1 METVNALKLRN
12 PFGEILERLNKTGE
26 PILISKGRR
35 IQAVLVTPDQF
46 RRRFLDV
53 ISAEKRKRFL
63 DEVRGLRKRKK
74 EDGSSIE
81 VLRQLR
87 GYEA

>member
-1 METVNALKLRN
+1 METVNALKVRN
-12 PFGEILERLNKTGE
+12 HFGEILERLNKTGE

-46 RRRFLDV
+46 QRRFLDV
-53 ISAEKRKRFL
+53 LSAEERKRFL
-63 DEVRGLRKRKK
+63 DDIRDLRKRKK
-74 EDGSSIE
+74 ADQSSID

>member
-1 METVNALKLRN
+1 METVNALKVRN
-12 PFGEILERLNKTGE
+12 HLGEILERLNKTGE

-63 DEVRGLRKRKK
+63 DEVRALRKRKK
-74 EDGSSIE
+74 GDGSSVE

>member
-1 METVNALKLRN
+1 METVNALKVRN
-12 PFGEILERLNKTGE
+12 HFGEILERLNKTGE

-46 RRRFLDV
+46 RRCFLDV
-53 ISAEKRKRFL
+53 ISVEKRKCFL

>member
-1 METVNALKLRN
+1 METVNALKVRN
-12 PFGEILERLNKTGE
+12 HFGEILERLNKTGE

>member
-1 METVNALKLRN
+1 METVNALKVRN
-12 PFGEILERLNKTGE
+12 HFGEILERLNKTGE

-53 ISAEKRKRFL
+53 ISAETRKRFL
-63 DEVRGLRKRKK
+63 DEIRGLRKRKK
-74 EDGSSIE
+74 EAGSSIQ

>member
-1 METVNALKLRN
+1 METVNALKVRN
-12 PFGEILERLNKTGE
+12 HFGEILERLNKTGE

-63 DEVRGLRKRKK
+63 DEIRGLKKRKK
-74 EDGSSIE
+74 EERSSIE

>member
-1 METVNALKLRN
+1 METVNALKVRN
-12 PFGEILERLNKTGE
+12 HLGEILERLNKTGE